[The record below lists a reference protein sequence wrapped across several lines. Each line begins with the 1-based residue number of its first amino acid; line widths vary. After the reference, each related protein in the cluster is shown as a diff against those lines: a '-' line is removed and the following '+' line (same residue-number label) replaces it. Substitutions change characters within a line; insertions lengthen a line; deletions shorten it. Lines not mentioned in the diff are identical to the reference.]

1 MTLLI
6 TYAYTMKYYI
16 EGIKYYTEDCN
27 VHHELIK
34 LDSLSDLGAR
44 FGNKLTFL
52 EHINEK

>member
-6 TYAYTMKYYI
+6 TYKYYI
-16 EGIKYYTEDCN
+16 EEIKYYTEDCN

-34 LDSLSDLGAR
+34 LDPLSDLGAR